1 MPVSFPAI
9 AGSLKNPAFLLA
21 SALLLGGCGTGG
33 TDPTHPPAA
42 TAKAAA
48 PALTQLSMYLDASTG
63 MRGFMHP
70 NAPGEPGSD
79 FQRTVAEL
87 LSNLHDQTAARQ
99 AYYFVQESTPK
110 DPRVLRPSSYDE
122 LSSTVSTGIKTP
134 ALGTEM
140 PTMLREV
147 LRGQQSQPGAVSII
161 ISDFIYAPPDLTQ
174 TWRVKTDVK
183 DALSTAPAADLALS
197 VFAGTSAF
205 RDKFFPGNRSRPQV
219 LSGSRVPYYVWVLGR
234 PAAVAAALPLLRPLL
249 GAGFERLSYN
259 LPAPPA
265 VVFEHFGNQGTWYVS
280 KSGNAQTQ
288 PLTLNFSERPTRQQ
302 PAEAVLGLDLSAAP
316 ATEAAELPQ
325 TLRLDDGGTGATLAK
340 VQKTS
345 AVAHPPSSA
354 ALPAYTHLATLRLER
369 LPGAA
374 ATLRLVLPRPGLPAW
389 VATYSTTND
398 SNLAK
403 QGPKTFLLSEL
414 LQGVQDYY
422 AAQPAGREVWALP
435 VQVVA
440 K

>member
-1 MPVSFPAI
+1 MPVTFPAA
-9 AGSLKNPAFLLA
+9 AGWLKNPVFLLG
-21 SALLLGGCGTGG
+21 SLLLGSCGGGSSPTGS
-33 TDPTHPPAA
+33 PTAVTKPAA
-42 TAKAAA
+42 
-48 PALTQLSMYLDASTG
+48 PVLSQLAVYLDASTG

-87 LSNLHDQTAARQ
+87 LSNLHDQTDAKP

-110 DPRVLRPSSYDE
+110 DPHVLRASTYDE

-147 LRGQQSQPGAVSII
+147 LRSQQGKPGAVSII
-161 ISDFIYAPPDLTQ
+161 ISDFVYAPPDLTQ

-183 DALSTAPAADLALS
+183 DALATAPAADLALS

-205 RDKFFPGNRSRPQV
+205 RDKFFPGNRTHFQV
-219 LSGSRVPYYVWVLGR
+219 LSGSRLPYYVWVLGR

-265 VVFEHFGNQGTWYVS
+265 VVFEHYGNQGTWYVS
-280 KSGNAQTQ
+280 KTGSAQTQ

-302 PAEAVLGLDLSAAP
+302 PAQATLGLDLSAAP
-316 ATEAAELPQ
+316 AAEAAALPQ
-325 TLRLDDGGTGATLAK
+325 ALRLDDGGTGAMLASVHK
-340 VQKTS
+340 AS
-345 AVAHPPSSA
+345 AVAHPPSST
-354 ALPAYTHLATLRLER
+354 ALPAYTYLATLRLER

-374 ATLRLVLPRPGLPAW
+374 ATLRLVLPRAGLPAW
-389 VATYSTTND
+389 VAAYSTTND
-398 SNLAK
+398 SNIAR
-403 QGPKTFLLSEL
+403 QGPKTFLLSEV

-422 AAQPAGREVWALP
+422 AAQPTGREVWALP